1 MFQVLIHNPLKKGNQ
16 VSLLNVNQGVNAIC
30 AGRLNKEDDKDI
42 LLIGTAS
49 NILAYHVENNS
60 DLFYKEVSQLMKEVY
75 IR

>member
-1 MFQVLIHNPLKKGNQ
+1 MNR
-16 VSLLNVNQGVNAIC
+16 GVNAIC

-60 DLFYKEVSQLMKEVY
+60 DLFYKEVRQLYKEL
-75 IR
+75 

>member
-1 MFQVLIHNPLKKGNQ
+1 MNR
-16 VSLLNVNQGVNAIC
+16 GVNTIC

-60 DLFYKEVSQLMKEVY
+60 DLFYKEVRQLYKELYKV
-75 IR
+75 IV